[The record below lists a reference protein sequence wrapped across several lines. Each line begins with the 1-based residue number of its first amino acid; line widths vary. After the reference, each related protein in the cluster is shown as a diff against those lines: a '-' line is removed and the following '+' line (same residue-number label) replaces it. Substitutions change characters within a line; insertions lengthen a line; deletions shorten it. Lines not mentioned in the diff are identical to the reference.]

1 MALNLTAA
9 YDSLLGLS
17 IDLNF
22 NDAPNP
28 AYIQTKLIECHEAS
42 RKVEKIH
49 TELKMDM
56 SRSMRSLSIEEGK
69 FEVLQREAL
78 SQNETVKRFPSYQDR
93 LAYVGTLLE
102 NNIETI
108 RKLKSEAEEHK
119 NLEKALNL
127 IIKNLSRLNSDVK
140 AQQKLMESQISK
152 LGMGDVQDKDVK
164 DLMSRL
170 GTLSAEIDSDDLKVG
185 EAEEDE
191 ATEEEKEEG
200 VDLSALEDQAPLI
213 KEEKVSSKVEEKPAV
228 KAQEKVTKVDED
240 PLAGLLSSVSDKKKR
255 DPKDT
260 PPLKEE
266 DTQIDVDLSAS
277 FLEDDIEDLDEGT
290 GEEEEAEATVEEPTE
305 YAPEPLKLKV
315 ETDDLEDALAGL
327 SEEVEEKKKV
337 EPKKELPKKE
347 APKAKAKKEEK
358 PKVKEDEASE
368 GEIDIDDLLL
378 GIT

>member
-1 MALNLTAA
+1 MALDLATA
-9 YDSLLGLS
+9 YKDLLGLS

-28 AYIQTKLIECHEAS
+28 AYIQTKLIECHDAS

-49 TELKMDM
+49 TELKMEM
-56 SRSMRSLSIEEGK
+56 SRSMRLLSIEEGK

-102 NNIETI
+102 KHIEII
-108 RKLKSEAEEHK
+108 RKLKSDAEEHK

-140 AQQKLMESQISK
+140 AQQKLMESQINK
-152 LGMGDVQDKDVK
+152 LGMGDMQDKDVK

-170 GTLSAEIDSDDLKVG
+170 GSLSAEIESEDLKVG

-191 ATEEEKEEG
+191 ATEEDKEENA
-200 VDLSALEDQAPLI
+200 DISALVENDIKFI
-213 KEEKVSSKVEEKPAV
+213 KEEKTSKIE
-228 KAQEKVTKVDED
+228 ED
-240 PLAGLLSSVSDKKKR
+240 PLAGILNSVSDKKKR
-255 DPKDT
+255 DLKDT

-266 DTQIDVDLSAS
+266 DTQIGVDLSAS
-277 FLEDDIEDLDEGT
+277 FLEDDPDDVDAL
-290 GEEEEAEATVEEPTE
+290 EEEEESKTTEESIADLVGEKSVSP
-305 YAPEPLKLKV
+305 KV
-315 ETDDLEDALAGL
+315 DTDDLEDALAGL
-327 SEEVEEKKKV
+327 SEEVSKKEPLKV
-337 EPKKELPKKE
+337 EPKKEVLKKE
-347 APKAKAKKEEK
+347 TSKPKAKKEEK
-358 PKVKEDEASE
+358 AKVKEDEASE
-368 GEIDIDDLLL
+368 GEIDIDDLLA